1 MGILEKRNDQDFEI
15 KITSHLRSLESLGDE
30 EFQLKRKNN
39 EQIGMKIIS
48 GILSNASENQI
59 KGAKRRIDTYIA
71 SIDTRIV
78 EDPNFLDTSLIN

>member
-1 MGILEKRNDQDFEI
+1 MGILEKRNDKDFEI

-59 KGAKRRIDTYIA
+59 KGANRRIDTYIA
-71 SIDTRIV
+71 SIDRILS
-78 EDPNFLDTSLIN
+78 NRSLD